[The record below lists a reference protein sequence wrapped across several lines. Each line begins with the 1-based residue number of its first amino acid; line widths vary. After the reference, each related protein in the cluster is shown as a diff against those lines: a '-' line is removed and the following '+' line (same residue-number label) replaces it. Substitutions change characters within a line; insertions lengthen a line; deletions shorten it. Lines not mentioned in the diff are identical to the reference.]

1 MAFPFPL
8 PLEFPLM
15 KSFVSLAAVVGSLG
29 VAAAAGADVVA
40 YDQMT
45 GNPGAVWSIASGGGS
60 AASTGNRFMGMA
72 VNLGPNNNV
81 ITGFDT
87 TMVNNSGA
95 AINFE
100 AGWQVA
106 LNFWVYNQWTP
117 SSTTSPAFANLA
129 GSGSVIATTFSQAQ
143 SVANNTFF
151 FFTQNTSPASGVV
164 PAAASTPGIAIKPV
178 TVTSAGPVGI
188 VLNWTINRN
197 DGAGFVQLGGL
208 TQIIVGGASAVAPTV
223 GSNAATGPNFGYYR
237 SASGESNGNFQGNS
251 LRQIGA
257 NSGVMLRVYTQDIPA
272 PGALALLG
280 LAGVVGSRR
289 RR

>member
-1 MAFPFPL
+1 MQ
-8 PLEFPLM
+8 
-15 KSFVSLAAVVGSLG
+15 SSVSLVALLGSVALASSAV
-29 VAAAAGADVVA
+29 ADVVA
-40 YDQMT
+40 YDQMS
-45 GNPGAVWSIASGGGS
+45 GQPGAGWSIPVGGGS
-60 AASTGNRFMGMA
+60 PTSTGSRFLGMA
-72 VNLGPNNNV
+72 VNLGPSNNV

-87 TMVNNSGA
+87 TLLNNTGA
-95 AINFE
+95 TINFQ

-106 LNFWVYNQWTP
+106 LNYWIYNEWTP
-117 SSTTSPAFANLA
+117 SSTTAPAFANLA
-129 GSGSVIATTFSQAQ
+129 GSGSAVAANFTEPLAF
-143 SVANNTFF
+143 ANNTFF
-151 FFTQNTSPASGVV
+151 FFAQNTSPGPGIV
-164 PAAASTPGIAIKPV
+164 PPAASTPGIAIKPV

-208 TQIIVGGASAVAPTV
+208 TQIIVGGTSAVAPTV
-223 GSNAATGPNFGYYR
+223 GSNAAGTAPNFGFYR

-257 NSGVMLRVYTQDIPA
+257 NSGVMLRVYTEDIPA

-280 LAGVVGSRR
+280 LAGLAGSRR